1 MFKKLLMIVILLN
14 VNILFSKGLK
24 PVVKYNT
31 IPIQQKVVKQ
41 INRDNFLKISK
52 ISKKDQ
58 NNKVSV
64 SYDFGINWIEENDEK
79 EIIIYPNPTLNGEIT
94 IKLTNNNNSSLSNIN
109 FFDKGGNLIKY
120 CIDYT
125 TVNSL
130 RIYGLN
136 KGIYY
141 LNVEGKISLVI
152 VE

>member
-1 MFKKLLMIVILLN
+1 MFKKILMIVILLN
-14 VNILFSKGLK
+14 VNILFIKDLK

-31 IPIQQKVVKQ
+31 IPLQQKVVKQ

-58 NNKVSV
+58 TNKVSV
-64 SYDFGINWIEENDEK
+64 SYDFGVNWIEENDEK

-94 IKLTNNNNSSLSNIN
+94 IKLTNNNNSSFSNIN
-109 FFDKGGNLIKY
+109 LFNKEGNLIK
-120 CIDYT
+120 CCMKIT
-125 TVNSL
+125 SVNSL
-130 RIYGLN
+130 RFNGLN

-141 LNVEGKISLVI
+141 LNVDGKINPII

>member
-1 MFKKLLMIVILLN
+1 MVKKIIMIVILLN
-14 VNILFSKGLK
+14 VNILFSKDLK

-31 IPIQQKVVKQ
+31 IPLQQKVVKH
-41 INRDNFLKISK
+41 IKRDNNLKISK

-79 EIIIYPNPTLNGEIT
+79 EIIIYPNPTLNGEI
-94 IKLTNNNNSSLSNIN
+94 IVKLTNNNNSSFSNIN
-109 FFDKGGNLIKY
+109 FFDKDGNMIK
-120 CIDYT
+120 CRIEVT
-125 TVNSL
+125 SVSSL
-130 RIYGLN
+130 RINGLN

-141 LNVEGKISLVI
+141 LNVDEKISPII